1 MRGKLREQAIKV
13 LAVDRPRTVTVRAW
27 NFCLW
32 IPGRGTALTVR
43 KPLALL
49 CQVGPYPL
57 RRAPPIA
64 ASRRIPMSPAIEV
77 TLVIPFETRVR
88 QSIP

>member
-43 KPLALL
+43 KPLALW
-49 CQVGPYPL
+49 CQVGPYTL
-57 RRAPPIA
+57 AKGA
-64 ASRRIPMSPAIEV
+64 TDCSQPADSQV
-77 TLVIPFETRVR
+77 THHRGHAGDPF
-88 QSIP
+88 